1 MMGETENISLF
12 KSGAEAFCFSICAGA
27 SEGLK
32 TWLGLFLKAYNYLKL
47 SEKLKIIEENYVKI

>member
-27 SEGLK
+27 PEGLK
-32 TWLGLFLKAYNYLKL
+32 TWWVLFFKSIKL
-47 SEKLKIIEENYVKI
+47 SEIK

>member
-27 SEGLK
+27 PEGLK
-32 TWLGLFLKAYNYLKL
+32 TWWGLFFKSMKL
-47 SEKLKIIEENYVKI
+47 SEIDFKELKVKEKK